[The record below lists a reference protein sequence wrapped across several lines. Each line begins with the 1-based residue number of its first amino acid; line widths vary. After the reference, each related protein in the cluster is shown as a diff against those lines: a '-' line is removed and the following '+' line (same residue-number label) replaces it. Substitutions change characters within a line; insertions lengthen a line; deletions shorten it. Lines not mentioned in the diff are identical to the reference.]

1 MIRRYY
7 INGQGYNP
15 IDGSNTYIK
24 KYGSI
29 KSKAMVGRRE

>member
-15 IDGSNTYIK
+15 IDGSNTYKEVWINQK
-24 KYGSI
+24 
-29 KSKAMVGRRE
+29 